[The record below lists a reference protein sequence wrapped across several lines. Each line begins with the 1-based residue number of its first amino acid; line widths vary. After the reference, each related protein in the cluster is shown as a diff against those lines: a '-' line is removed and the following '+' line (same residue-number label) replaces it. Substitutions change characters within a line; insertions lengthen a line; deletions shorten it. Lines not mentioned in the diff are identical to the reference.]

1 MVPRPVATALD
12 SDLGCR
18 LCSLWGWWPSP
29 RGLSVPAGKVV
40 PGCPAV
46 GMVRGPQSHPRG
58 DKRAKGVTCTEASR
72 ILCSKQVAPTASTD
86 SHTWGISAPGAV
98 LSPRGAEHPAG
109 QQHVSP
115 SGGEIWR
122 TARERAFLSM
132 SWYPLLSDVRVI
144 IPTVGVETYSSR
156 HLLPGGCRRWQ
167 PPGLSGSSSRESH
180 LGDSQ

>member
-1 MVPRPVATALD
+1 M
-12 SDLGCR
+12 
-18 LCSLWGWWPSP
+18 
-29 RGLSVPAGKVV
+29 
-40 PGCPAV
+40 
-46 GMVRGPQSHPRG
+46 
-58 DKRAKGVTCTEASR
+58 TCTEASR

-167 PPGLSGSSSRESH
+167 PSGLSGSSSRESH